1 MSKRLEVAA
10 SRRDILSAAV
20 DDIVARV
27 EQAKAEYGPR
37 IRANGGVDAIF
48 EEARARLAKP
58 GRKPKASEVST

>member
-1 MSKRLEVAA
+1 MSKRLELAEH
-10 SRRDILSAAV
+10 RRGILQSAV

-37 IRANGGVDAIF
+37 LRANGGVDAIF

-58 GRKPKASEVST
+58 GRKPTASKAAT